1 MTLPAESVTVASRG
15 TVVTAVLWAAA
26 SEAPDAAPDAACEAP
41 EATAWEALATAE
53 VRMGMAARG
62 EPLAD
67 WATPEHWPAAHWT
80 AWPASS
86 AEQAWAEQSRTP

>member
-1 MTLPAESVTVASRG
+1 MLKPVVVVMTLPAESVTVASRG

-67 WATPEHWPAAHWT
+67 WATPEGGLARDHGGIGVM
-80 AWPASS
+80 
-86 AEQAWAEQSRTP
+86 